1 MGSSSAAPL
10 QSFACR
16 SSRHAVKVEVTVRDS
31 LSSIAVHIRIYEG
44 GSMATN
50 QVVLITGAST
60 GFGRLFTKTLARKG
74 HTVFATMRDPGGKN
88 TKNAAEIEAL
98 AKKESLAIQI
108 LDLDVTKD
116 DSVDKAVRAV
126 VDKAG
131 RLDVV
136 INNAG
141 YVVGGLTETITIDQ
155 AQRQFD
161 TNFFGCVRVN
171 RAALPHMRKQKSGLL
186 LHISSGAGRVV
197 FPTFGLYCAS
207 KFALEA
213 FSEAYNYELAG
224 QGIQS
229 VSIQPGAYQTA
240 IFGNIQVGE
249 DNSRTETYGAA
260 NQILPKI
267 NEGLTTN
274 AGNAQEVADAVLR
287 IIETPAV
294 QRKAHYRVSPQDIGV
309 DAINDLCEQ
318 TQRNVLQAFNLAEET
333 TFVQKGAAATS

>member
-1 MGSSSAAPL
+1 
-10 QSFACR
+10 
-16 SSRHAVKVEVTVRDS
+16 
-31 LSSIAVHIRIYEG
+31 
-44 GSMATN
+44 MATN
-50 QVVLITGAST
+50 QVVLVTGAST
-60 GFGRLFTKTLARKG
+60 GFGRLFTETLARKG
-74 HTVFATMRDPGGKN
+74 YTVFATMRDPKGKN
-88 TKNAAEIEAL
+88 AKNAAEIEAL
-98 AKKESLAIQI
+98 AKKESLPIQI
-108 LDLDVTKD
+108 LELDVTKE
-116 DSVDKAVRAV
+116 DSVDKAFKSVI
-126 VDKAG
+126 DKAG
-131 RLDVV
+131 RIDVV

-141 YVVGGLTETITIDQ
+141 FPVVGLMETITVEQ
-155 AQRQFD
+155 AQSQFD

-186 LHISSGAGRVV
+186 LHISSGAGRLV

-240 IFGNIQVGE
+240 IFGNVLQGS
-249 DNSRTETYGAA
+249 DNARSETYGVA

-267 NEGLTTN
+267 SEGLAKN

-287 IIETPAV
+287 VIETPAA

-309 DAINDLCEQ
+309 DAINDLCEK
-318 TQRNVLQAFNLAEET
+318 TQDSVIQAFGLADDVK
-333 TFVQKGAAATS
+333 FVTASAAAKG

>member
-1 MGSSSAAPL
+1 
-10 QSFACR
+10 
-16 SSRHAVKVEVTVRDS
+16 
-31 LSSIAVHIRIYEG
+31 
-44 GSMATN
+44 
-50 QVVLITGAST
+50 
-60 GFGRLFTKTLARKG
+60 
-74 HTVFATMRDPGGKN
+74 MRDPKGKN
-88 TKNAAEIEAL
+88 AKNAAEIEAL
-98 AKKESLAIQI
+98 AKKESLPIHI
-108 LDLDVTKD
+108 LELDVTKD
-116 DSVDKAVRAV
+116 DSVDKAFKAAI
-126 VDKAG
+126 DKAG
-131 RLDVV
+131 RIDVV

-141 YVVGGLTETITIDQ
+141 FPVVGLMETITVEQ
-155 AQRQFD
+155 AQSQFD

-240 IFGNIQVGE
+240 IFGNVLQGS
-249 DNSRTETYGAA
+249 DSARSETYGAA

-267 NEGLTTN
+267 SEGLGKS

-287 IIETPAV
+287 VIETPAA

-309 DAINDLCEQ
+309 DAINDLCEK
-318 TQRNVLQAFNLAEET
+318 TQAGLLEAFGLADDVK
-333 TFVQKGAAATS
+333 FVTAAAAKG